1 MFMDSPSRRKHRSD
15 WNAFQSASR
24 AAGKKL
30 SPLTKLIEDAARL
43 SPNDVEAQQRA
54 KAVAD
59 FYSEVEEFTKHE
71 YLPDEAVH
79 RRVSA
84 GHSKGKADI
93 LPIEIYHQILGY
105 VDELPFRARQR
116 TFTALAC
123 SCSKLRNLAEPYIY
137 NYPPDLETID
147 RQWRLLFT
155 LTVNP
160 RLGQLIRSLKL
171 SWWMEGYNRHLLK
184 KILSTTPNIH
194 TLTLRRG
201 PEFHEACKL
210 QEDDVEFISW
220 VLNACPNLG
229 SFSYLTGKELETSEA
244 LNLQNWRAARPE
256 DYDKFAQDAR
266 FAPTRHLT
274 QLSLEGVANWIEQLL
289 LPHASSKLQSLSLKH
304 GLEFGQNP
312 RLILELARLSP
323 SLQTLS
329 IVSSN
334 SRLRGILQAFKTWG
348 STLRSLHLDTFRL
361 PSDERITS
369 FEEVLPSMT
378 ALEDLTL
385 GWRFSCSVQ
394 TLEAIVHSQPSPRFK
409 SLDIRRMKL
418 VPGEALQHRV
428 EKALA
433 SLLSSHSPTLTRLRL
448 MERLNNQEL
457 PDQVLVGPSVFQSC
471 RQAKKLRQLW
481 ILPTPEV
488 ESSDVD
494 GLLETC
500 PELGSIPIEL
510 MKRSRN
516 EWEWMKRIMV
526 GKTFS
531 TG

>member
-1 MFMDSPSRRKHRSD
+1 MNSSNPHKHRSD

-30 SPLTKLIEDAARL
+30 SHLTKLVEDAARL
-43 SPNDVEAQQRA
+43 SPNDAEAQQRA

-59 FYSEVEEFTKHE
+59 FYAEVEEFTKHE
-71 YLPDEAVH
+71 YFPDEKVH
-79 RRVSA
+79 RPVVA
-84 GHSKGKADI
+84 GHSRDRADI

-105 VDELPFRARQR
+105 VDGFSFRARQR
-116 TFTALAC
+116 TFAALAC
-123 SCSKLRNLAEPYIY
+123 SCSMLRNLAEPYIY
-137 NYPPDLETID
+137 KHPPDLDTVD

-160 RLGQLIRSLKL
+160 RLGKIIRSLKL
-171 SWWMEGYNRHLLK
+171 SWWMESYNRHLLK

-244 LNLQNWRAARPE
+244 LNLQNWRAATPE
-256 DYDKFAQDAR
+256 DYDKVAQDAR
-266 FAPTRHLT
+266 FVPTRQLT

-348 STLRSLHLDTFRL
+348 STLRCLHLDTFRL

-385 GWRFSCSVQ
+385 GWRFSCSIE
-394 TLEAIVHSQPSPRFK
+394 TLEAIAQSQPPQRFK
-409 SLDIRRMKL
+409 SLHVRRLKL
-418 VPGEALQHRV
+418 MPGEAEQDRLN
-428 EKALA
+428 KAV
-433 SLLSSHSPTLTRLRL
+433 SLFLSSHSSTLTRLKL
-448 MERLNNQEL
+448 IESLNNREL
-457 PDQVLVGPSVFQSC
+457 PGQGPVGRSVFQSC
-471 RQAKKLRQLW
+471 RQVRNLRQLW
-481 ILPTPEV
+481 VLPAPEV
-488 ESSDVD
+488 EPSDVD

-510 MKRSRN
+510 MKLSRN
-516 EWEWMKRIMV
+516 EWEWVRRIMM

-531 TG
+531 AG